1 MSSISNILNQFPDFQ
16 HLSSNTPFAVR
27 TQQFQAQAQTSTTT
41 NFSFTTAEGDHVSL
55 SSGSESQFSFESY
68 NFQGLAEGQA
78 VDFRSQQLSTST
90 RSDFS
95 LLIEGDLNEQ
105 ELADI
110 QAFIQSSKSILQ
122 DIVTGN
128 VENATETGLSLS
140 ELDSLS
146 SASLFFERT
155 TAVSLAFRST
165 ELAVQE
171 DAQGNASR
179 RREPNEGRGRGHHLE
194 DFLDKVHKAQEQF
207 QIKPEKLAQR
217 LPGFLTKLVETLEK
231 PFSKEDSPDSIFE
244 KIRKEFFSSLLEA
257 THNLKTDEET
267 PEELAVEADKLDPAT
282 PALPPTVQNGDIL
295 ANLLDESEVS

>member
-16 HLSSNTPFAVR
+16 QLSSNTPFAVR
-27 TQQFQAQAQTSTTT
+27 TQQFQAQAQTSTTS
-41 NFSFTTAEGDHVSL
+41 NFSFTTAEGDRVSL
-55 SSGSESQFSFESY
+55 SSGSESKFSFESY

-78 VDFRSQQLSTST
+78 VDFRSQQLSSSA

-110 QAFIQSSKSILQ
+110 QAFLQSSKNILQ
-122 DIVTGN
+122 NITAGN
-128 VENATETGLSLS
+128 VEKATEATLSLS

-146 SASLFFERT
+146 SASLFFQQT
-155 TAVSLAFRST
+155 TAVSLAFSST
-165 ELAVQE
+165 ELAAQG
-171 DAQGNASR
+171 DAQGHASGR
-179 RREPNEGRGRGHHLE
+179 RRSIEGPRQGHKLE
-194 DFLDKVHKAQEQF
+194 HIFDKIQKAQEQF
-207 QIKPEKLAQR
+207 QINPEKLTKR

-231 PFSKEDSPDSIFE
+231 PFSKEESPDSLFE
-244 KIRKEFFSSLLEA
+244 KIRKEFFPSLLEA

-267 PEELAVEADKLDPAT
+267 PEELAVKADKLDPAT